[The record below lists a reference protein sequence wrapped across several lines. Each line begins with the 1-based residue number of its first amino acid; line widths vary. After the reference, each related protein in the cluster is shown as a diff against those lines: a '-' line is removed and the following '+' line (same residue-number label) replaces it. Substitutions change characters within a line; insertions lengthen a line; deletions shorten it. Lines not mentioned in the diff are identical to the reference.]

1 MRKSLEVAIPSGLKR
16 AGNVELLNVNI
27 ASSDSPFAVVNYS
40 VYGKKQELGLRLNL
54 DKQVFLDKTGD
65 PRVDDDLQNRAV
77 DVVDVVSRSL
87 DRSGRTPRV
96 VSRRR
101 RESAFFSRHAAAA
114 QRLPNRRAS
123 TSRAVADARRGL
135 KLT

>member
-1 MRKSLEVAIPSGLKR
+1 MRKGLEVAIPSGLNR

-27 ASSDSPFAVVNYS
+27 ASSNSPFAVVNYS
-40 VYGKKQELGLRLNL
+40 VDGKKQELGLRLDL

-65 PRVDDDLQNRAV
+65 PRLDDDLQNRAV

-96 VSRRR
+96 FSRLKARKRLLQSPRRR
-101 RESAFFSRHAAAA
+101 RAKTPEPAGI
-114 QRLPNRRAS
+114 
-123 TSRAVADARRGL
+123 D
-135 KLT
+135 